1 MILTWVL
8 NFLGGGVLKSILG
21 HLEKRKELE
30 LGRDK
35 LQTEITISEI
45 QAEMS
50 KRLAQRDVL
59 VKESESPIQ
68 WLPRFLFGMT
78 AWLYFCSV
86 VIDSI
91 FDLPGVIL
99 ELPPAQA
106 AIIATV
112 VGGLFLDS
120 VSTKVSRA
128 LKK

>member
-1 MILTWVL
+1 MLAFILKW
-8 NFLGGGVLKSILG
+8 LGGGVLSSVLK
-21 HLEKRKELE
+21 HLERRKELE
-30 LGRDK
+30 LGKDK
-35 LQTEITISEI
+35 LQTEITIAEI

-78 AWLYFCSV
+78 AWFYFCAV
-86 VIDSI
+86 IIDSI
-91 FDLPGVIL
+91 FDLPGAVL
-99 ELPPAQA
+99 ELPATEA
-106 AIIATV
+106 AIIATI

-120 VSTKVSRA
+120 VGTKVARA